1 MTVLAWQMR
10 LKSQVR
16 FLRRL
21 GLTPVSLVFPIILS
35 LIGASFEG
43 LSLAA
48 LVPFLAGIL
57 SHDFSLVN
65 ALPGFST
72 VFRFMPSAE
81 NPVRLAVALVG
92 IIAGAMVIKSAARY
106 WAEVSVAKLVMN
118 VSHNLRQLVF
128 DRCLGYGKL
137 FFDRSSLGHLSQ
149 VLMNYTAQVTNPI
162 PHAHQIISMVFSL
175 GIYLTLMALISWPLT
190 LFVILVFPIMNL
202 GLAFLIRRVKHY
214 SEKQTESLND
224 LSKRVFNIL
233 SSIPLVKLYDQEKAE
248 QRRFAEISRRV
259 ANLDYAIVK
268 AHNLSAPLQEGMAL
282 ITLLLVVGAMSL
294 LAQRGHTM
302 APASFI
308 VFFYLVLHTVTTYGR
323 LHRFQG
329 AMAKAAGPMEEI
341 KKILSDADKHVVP
354 DGTKVFSGFSQAL
367 SFNDLHFSYDSA
379 TPVLRGVSFNVPLGQ
394 VTALVGPTGSGK
406 TTIVSLLLRLY
417 DCPADTI
424 FFDDHDIRGFTAA
437 SVREHM
443 AFVSQDAWLF
453 NDTLYANLTY
463 GLPAVVEAEA
473 ISALERARFFELVQ
487 SLPKGLQTEIGDR
500 GVQLSGGEKQR
511 LSIARALLKKAEI
524 VIFDEPTSALDARTE
539 QLVQAALKDAM
550 QGKTVLV
557 IAHRLATIQHADS
570 IVVLEA
576 GRVVEQGT
584 WHELYGRHEGLFRT
598 FWDAQS
604 LQA

>member
-1 MTVLAWQMR
+1 M
-10 LKSQVR
+10 
-16 FLRRL
+16 
-21 GLTPVSLVFPIILS
+21 I
-35 LIGASFEG
+35 
-43 LSLAA
+43 
-48 LVPFLAGIL
+48 
-57 SHDFSLVN
+57 
-65 ALPGFST
+65 
-72 VFRFMPSAE
+72 
-81 NPVRLAVALVG
+81 
-92 IIAGAMVIKSAARY
+92 IKSAARY

-118 VSHNLRQLVF
+118 VTHNLRQLVF

-175 GIYLTLMALISWPLT
+175 GVYLTLMALISWPLT
-190 LFVILVFPIMNL
+190 LFVILVFPLMNL
-202 GLAFLIRRVKHY
+202 VLAGIIKRVKHY
-214 SEKQTESLND
+214 SERQTDSLND

-248 QRRFAEISRRV
+248 QRRFADISRHV
-259 ANLDYAIVK
+259 ATLDYALIK

-282 ITLLLVVGAMSL
+282 LTMLLVVGAMSWL
-294 LAQRGHTM
+294 TRRGQVV

-329 AMAKAAGPMEEI
+329 ALARAAGPMEEI
-341 KKILSDADKHVVP
+341 KKILSDTDKHVVP
-354 DGTKVFSGFSQAL
+354 DGTQIFSGFSTAL
-367 SFNDLHFSYDSA
+367 TFNDLHFSYDA
-379 TPVLRGVSFNVPLGQ
+379 AMPVLRGVSFIIPAQQ

-406 TTIVSLLLRLY
+406 TTIVSLLLRFY
-417 DCPADTI
+417 DCPPNSI
-424 FFDDHDIRGFTAA
+424 FFDGEDIQDFTAS

-453 NDTLYANLTY
+453 NDTLWANLTY
-463 GLPAVVEAEA
+463 GLPAVTEEEA
-473 ISALERARFFELVQ
+473 ISALERARLFELVQ
-487 SLPKGLQTEIGDR
+487 RLPKGLQTEIGDR

-524 VIFDEPTSALDARTE
+524 VIFDEPTSALDAQTE
-539 QLVQAALKDAM
+539 QLVQAALADAM

-570 IVVLEA
+570 IIVLEA
-576 GRVVEQGT
+576 GRVIEQGT

-604 LQA
+604 IRA